1 VKKSQLRKLIRE
13 SIKELVNEQQA
24 TGCPPN
30 GRQVYFNTCG
40 PSSAM
45 SSNPPSLS
53 GQSCVTVDGQVP
65 QVGQIVEIPFQQ
77 MVGNNIVQMIG
88 TISTV
93 NSQEYTGTGSMQ
105 FTQHLDLPSVLS
117 CEGDT
122 GSTGSK
128 GCSLQDF
135 QQAASGITLPAPF
148 LGNIY
153 NKFANHPDG
162 CRFLNKRM
170 QIQMQGSSNPTASAQ
185 KANKVQAFQAII
197 AQCCN

>member
-1 VKKSQLRKLIRE
+1 MKKSQLRKLIRE

-24 TGCPPN
+24 AGCPNPN
-30 GRQVYFNTCG
+30 ARAITFRICG
-40 PSSAM
+40 PSSV
-45 SSNPPSLS
+45 LTQS
-53 GQSCVTVDGQVP
+53 GPITGTRPCQTVNGQVP
-65 QVGQIVEIPFQQ
+65 QVGQKFDTQGVGMMHQQGSFYAEILSVDPAGPQIP
-77 MVGNNIVQMIG
+77 GSNI
-88 TISTV
+88 TV
-93 NSQEYTGTGSMQ
+93 
-105 FTQHLDLPSVLS
+105 DLQGVSG

-170 QIQMQGSSNPTASAQ
+170 QIQMQGSSNPTAAAQ